1 MPKIKPAA
9 PGEGG
14 CDFIHPLQPL
24 PSLPKKSYNSL
35 PLAPGWV
42 LFMPVWVYGALQ
54 RAKGGAMGRCDDKA
68 LAEGL

>member
-1 MPKIKPAA
+1 MLKIKPAA
-9 PGEGG
+9 PGGGG

-24 PSLPKKSYNSL
+24 PSPPQKSDNSL

-42 LFMPVWVYGALQ
+42 FLMLVWVYGALQ
-54 RAKGGAMGRCDDKA
+54 RAKPRGTCGDKA